1 MADIEIVS
9 TKTCPY
15 AQRSRMALV
24 EKGVDFDYKAVDLSN
39 KPDWFLRLSPYGKV
53 PVVRRGDEVVFE
65 SAIINEYLDE
75 IFPQPALLP
84 RDPYLRAW
92 ARIWIDFANTRFTA
106 AYGAVIYHPDADK
119 AAVDTLMAH
128 VHTMESNGLARF
140 ADGPYWLGRDVSLV
154 DITYWP
160 WFERWTALAEARG
173 IAIPADCVHTL
184 KWVDVMRQRESARQT
199 ANPPESF
206 VESWRARLA
215 PRQAAE

>member
-1 MADIEIVS
+1 MSRIEIVS

-24 EKGVDFDYKAVDLSN
+24 EKGIDFDYKPVDLSN

-53 PVVRRGDEVVFE
+53 PVVKRDNEVVFE

-75 IFPQPALLP
+75 VFPEPALMP

-92 ARIWIDFANTRFTA
+92 ARIWIDFANTRFTS
-106 AYGAVIYHPDADK
+106 AYGAVIYNPDADK

-128 VHTMESNGLARF
+128 VHTMEANGLGRF
-140 ADGPYWLGRDVSLV
+140 SDGPYWLGRDVSLV
-154 DITYWP
+154 DLTYWP
-160 WFERWTALAEARG
+160 WFERWTALAQARG
-173 IAIPADCVHTL
+173 IAVPDDCTHTVT
-184 KWVDVMRQRESARQT
+184 WIDAMRQRESAIQT

-215 PRQAAE
+215 PRRAAE